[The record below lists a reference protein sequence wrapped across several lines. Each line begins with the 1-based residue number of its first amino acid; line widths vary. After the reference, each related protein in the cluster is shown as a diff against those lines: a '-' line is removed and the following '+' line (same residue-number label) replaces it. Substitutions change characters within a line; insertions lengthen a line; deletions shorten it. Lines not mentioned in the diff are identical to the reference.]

1 MSDSDNTPMEL
12 FAEADAAAARGE
24 IDQAIEM
31 FREVARRAPAD
42 SAGLTRAGHLL
53 LRVGRPGEARAVL
66 DAALSRYPDNA
77 TAWFLIGEA
86 QELEKDGDAARR
98 AFKQVIRLRPNLPLA
113 HSRLG
118 RLSRDSGAV
127 ATAIPAFREAARL
140 QPKNARRHA
149 ELAGILYEAR
159 LTEEAVTAFKRQTI
173 LVPEDPEGHYNI
185 AIALP
190 LLGAR
195 EAGLREFRRTA
206 TLDPLNGGTWSRIA
220 RLSERL
226 VPGVDTSDADRRA
239 MVLEP
244 DDHDSL
250 LRRAAS
256 APTLAMELVFRR
268 RVLVLGPDNLANRV
282 RLAGLLLEVGKSR
295 EVMTLL
301 RSVVEVPRPAEAAVD
316 AYRRASVEAGEPVP
330 VWCRTAY
337 QRWLSE
343 FDRGPEPW
351 GTGRE
356 TGGAVI
362 SVVMPVCDPPIE
374 FLRHAIN
381 SVVAQEY
388 PNWQLCIA
396 DDASRDP
403 EVRRVLETAARDP
416 RIQVTFRQE
425 RGHISAASNTALET
439 ATGDIVCFL
448 DHDDLLGSN
457 ALECVADA
465 FHRNLDLGMVYSD
478 EDKIDEKGVR
488 FDPHF
493 KPDWNLD
500 LLLAQNYL
508 CHLMSIRRSLVET
521 VGGFTLGM
529 EGSQDHDLALRVA
542 ETLRPDQIGHIRQTL
557 YHWRALPGSTAMGA
571 DAKPYAAEATRKA
584 LQAYHDRRGDGARV
598 RTVTSGWRTTWALPT
613 DPPIVSVIVPT
624 RDRVD
629 LLRLCVDGL
638 RGGTRYPSVEI
649 LIVDNGSKEP
659 ECLEYLDQLRQS
671 GEARVLDGAGPFNFS
686 TLNNQ
691 AARAARG
698 QVLCFLNNDIE
709 PLTPDWLREM
719 VAHALRPDIGVVGA
733 KLLYPNRR
741 VQHGGI
747 ILCGDHVARHL
758 HVGLEDDAH
767 GYWGLAVSTQSLAA
781 VTGACMVVRKEVFEA
796 VDGFDEAWPV
806 DFGDIDF
813 CLRAGAAGYRTLWT
827 PHALLLHHESAS
839 RGTFFTKAKEE
850 RYQAGRQAMVERWGT
865 ILLADPH
872 YHPNF
877 SIDPK
882 DEPFDLAFPPRE
894 AFGNG

>member
-12 FAEADAAAARGE
+12 FAAADAAAARGE
-24 IDQAIEM
+24 IDLAIEM
-31 FREVARRAPAD
+31 FREVARRAPGD
-42 SAGLTRAGHLL
+42 SASLTRAGHLL
-53 LRVGRPGEARAVL
+53 LRVGRPEEARVVL
-66 DAALSRYPDNA
+66 DLALSRYPDNA

-86 QELEKDGDAARR
+86 QELEKDVDAARR

-113 HSRLG
+113 HFRLG
-118 RLSRDSGAV
+118 QLSRNSGAV

-140 QPKNARRHA
+140 QPDNVRHHA
-149 ELAGILYEAR
+149 ELASVLYEAR
-159 LTEEAVTAFKRQTI
+159 LTEEAVTAFKKQTI
-173 LVPEDPEGHYNI
+173 LAPEDPEGHYNI

-195 EAGLREFRRTA
+195 EAGLREFRRTT
-206 TLDPLNGGTWSRIA
+206 TLDPLSDGAWSRIA

-226 VPGVDTSDADRRA
+226 VPGADTSGPDRRA
-239 MVLEP
+239 MVLAP
-244 DDHDSL
+244 DDHEPL

-256 APTLAMELVFRR
+256 GTTLAMGLIFRR
-268 RVLVLGPDNLANRV
+268 RVLVLAPDILANRV
-282 RLAGLLLEVGKSR
+282 RLARLLLKVGKFR

-301 RSVVEVPRPAEAAVD
+301 RSVVDVPRPAEAAVD
-316 AYRRASVEAGEPVP
+316 AYRRACVEAREPLP
-330 VWCRTAY
+330 TWCRTAY

-343 FDRGPEPW
+343 FEP
-351 GTGRE
+351 GARRE
-356 TGGAVI
+356 TAEAVI

-381 SVVAQEY
+381 SVITQKY

-403 EVRRVLETAARDP
+403 QVRGVLEVAARDP
-416 RIQVTFRQE
+416 RVQVTFRQE

-439 ATGDIVCFL
+439 ATGDIICFL
-448 DHDDLLGSN
+448 DHDDLLASN
-457 ALECVADA
+457 ALGCIGNA
-465 FHRNLDLGMVYSD
+465 FHQNPDLGMVYSD
-478 EDKIDEKGVR
+478 EDKIDKNGVR

-500 LLLAQNYL
+500 LLLSQNYL

-521 VGGFTLGM
+521 AGGFTLGM

-542 ETLRPDQIGHIRQTL
+542 EVLRPEQIGHIRQIL

-571 DAKPYAAEATRKA
+571 DAKPYAAEATRKT
-584 LQAYHDRRGDGARV
+584 LQAYHDRRGGGGHV
-598 RTVTSGWRTTWALPT
+598 RTVTSGWHTTWPLPSN
-613 DPPIVSVIVPT
+613 PPIVSVIVPT
-624 RDRVD
+624 RDRGD
-629 LLRLCVDGL
+629 LLRRCVDGL
-638 RGGTRYPSVEI
+638 RGGTRYPSVEV
-649 LIVDNGSKEP
+649 LVVDNGSREP
-659 ECLEYLDQLRQS
+659 DCLEYLDQLRQS
-671 GEARVLDGAGPFNFS
+671 GEAVVLNGTGPFNFS

-691 AARAARG
+691 AVRAAHG
-698 QVLCFLNNDIE
+698 QVLCFINNDVE
-709 PLTPDWLREM
+709 PLTPDWLWEM

-741 VQHGGI
+741 IQHGGI

-758 HVGLEDDAH
+758 HVGLDEDAQ
-767 GYWGLAVSTQSLAA
+767 GYWGRAASIQSLAA

-850 RYQAGRQAMVERWGT
+850 RYKAGRQAMVARWGKT
-865 ILLADPH
+865 LMSDPH
-872 YHPNF
+872 YHPNL

-882 DEPFDLAFPPRE
+882 EEPFDLAFPPRE
-894 AFGNG
+894 AF